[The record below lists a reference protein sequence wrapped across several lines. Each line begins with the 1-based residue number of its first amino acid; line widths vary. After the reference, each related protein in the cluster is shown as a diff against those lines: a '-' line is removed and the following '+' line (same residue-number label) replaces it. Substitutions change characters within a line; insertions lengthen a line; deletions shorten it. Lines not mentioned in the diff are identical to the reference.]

1 MSTSNTSTLVVLPTA
16 TITATE
22 TLTPQFSSPT
32 PSSTSIPSPESTATE
47 YLVISKQML
56 IMVNEAIT
64 GLARDEVWILS
75 PEENIPRPLL
85 SDQRLSISSP
95 RGLRN
100 GERIA
105 FAQYPK
111 TSPEDLY
118 SGVMDTEGTI
128 IQIISSSDIKSTGLL
143 NWSADDRWLTFTTLS
158 PDYSTAPF
166 AVDLKT
172 ENIRN
177 LHPHPSVRYTKGLM
191 RPSPVE
197 NVILFAGLVE
207 KPKLSAELWLLSL
220 DENQAPIPIE
230 FDMPPECG
238 WFTDIEWSPDG
249 KTFLV
254 QPAAISYEHE
264 CWPRIYTYDLSNKSW
279 SDILHAPDE
288 TRKFAN
294 LYFLAYSPD
303 GKWLGWSSSA
313 SQNALILST
322 NTWEVITTIDFR
334 GIGGFPGSPWVR
346 IAQDSQSYPL

>member
-1 MSTSNTSTLVVLPTA
+1 
-16 TITATE
+16 
-22 TLTPQFSSPT
+22 
-32 PSSTSIPSPESTATE
+32 
-47 YLVISKQML
+47 
-56 IMVNEAIT
+56 
-64 GLARDEVWILS
+64 
-75 PEENIPRPLL
+75 
-85 SDQRLSISSP
+85 
-95 RGLRN
+95 
-100 GERIA
+100 
-105 FAQYPK
+105 
-111 TSPEDLY
+111 
-118 SGVMDTEGTI
+118 MDTEGTI

-334 GIGGFPGSPWVR
+334 GIGGFPGSPWVQNSAGQSILSIVESSYSADYSDKHLIYGIDLNVTTER
-346 IAQDSQSYPL
+346 TLIVEIAPESEWLPEGLTSYPLWWQP